1 MKPIRML
8 LRSIRDAFK
17 SVIRNFSLS
26 LASISCISIT
36 LIIVALSIIISLNI
50 NNFGKM
56 IKEDVT
62 IVVFADKEV
71 DEAKINTIKA
81 KLDQMDNISTYEYI
95 SKDKLKEDMADSSDD
110 LAVIIKAWTD
120 DENPLRDSFKI
131 KVKELEKI
139 ETTANNIRKMDGI
152 FSVKYGETMVNS
164 FLRTLKV
171 VEKATMIA
179 VLALVAVTIFLII
192 NTIKLTIFSR
202 KREISIMRLVGASNA
217 TIKMPFVIEGMVL
230 GIIGSIIPILLV
242 IYGYFVFYKQ
252 FDGKLY
258 SSLMKLI
265 SPEPFIYLVSLA
277 ILGIGIVVGM
287 IGSYRAVRKYL
298 KI

>member
-202 KREISIMRLVGASNA
+202 KREISIMRLVGASNT

-242 IYGYFVFYKQ
+242 IYGYFVFYKK

>member
-71 DEAKINTIKA
+71 DEAKINIIKA

-95 SKDKLKEDMADSSDD
+95 SKDKLKEDMADSSED
-110 LAVIIKAWTD
+110 LAVIIKAWSD

-139 ETTANNIRKMDGI
+139 ETTANNIRKIDGI

-202 KREISIMRLVGASNA
+202 KREISIMRLVGASNT